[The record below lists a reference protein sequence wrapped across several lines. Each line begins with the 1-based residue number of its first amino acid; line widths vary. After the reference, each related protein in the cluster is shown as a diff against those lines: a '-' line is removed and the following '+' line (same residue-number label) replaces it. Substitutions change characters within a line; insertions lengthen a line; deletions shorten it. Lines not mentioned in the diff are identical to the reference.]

1 MKYKVDF
8 FEFANEKEA
17 ELAKN
22 EMQKVSY
29 IKNQTKMDDPDVVLA
44 LYNKLLDKN
53 LFQTVVGMRF
63 LCELQEYLHTIPY
76 IKNESIMPIPVMEKI
91 HKKPEKPVKS
101 AKADKA
107 KKTPKAKKT
116 EKNEKKEYKT
126 AYRIALFFAV
136 VFGVA
141 VIGMFSIL
149 ALSKDNLTIINYE
162 NQLINKYEQWE
173 NDLRERENAI
183 YQKEQQLKQK

>member
-8 FEFANEKEA
+8 FEFTNEKEA

-76 IKNESIMPIPVMEKI
+76 IKNESIMPIPAMEKTV
-91 HKKPEKPVKS
+91 KPAKTDRPQKAPKPQKPEKLE
-101 AKADKA
+101 
-107 KKTPKAKKT
+107 KK
-116 EKNEKKEYKT
+116 EKKEYKT

-149 ALSKDNLTIINYE
+149 ALSKDNTTIINYE